1 MESDCGVIYTPRYPP
16 KQQSNQQTINE
27 AKKKTGPNTSK
38 GKQPNGKSRERESQR
53 AFLKLL
59 STQGGYVHD

>member
-27 AKKKTGPNTSK
+27 AKQLGLTPAKANSLMERSEKEK
-38 GKQPNGKSRERESQR
+38 VREPS
-53 AFLKLL
+53 
-59 STQGGYVHD
+59 